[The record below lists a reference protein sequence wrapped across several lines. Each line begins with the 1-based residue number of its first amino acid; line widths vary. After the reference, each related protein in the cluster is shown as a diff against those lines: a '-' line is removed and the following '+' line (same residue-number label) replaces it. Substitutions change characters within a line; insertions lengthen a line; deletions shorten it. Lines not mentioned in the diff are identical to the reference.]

1 MAGKAA
7 KWILSARLN
16 AADGMNGFEIP
27 QDGTMEVIMNKS
39 TILIVDDVDINREI
53 LCEMFHD
60 YETIQAANGKEA
72 MDIIAAKPEEISVV
86 LLDVVMP
93 VMNGVEVLEEMK
105 KRNWIDNIP
114 VLLITGEATTQIE
127 RDAYRLGASD
137 IIKKPFD
144 AYIVKQRTRNV
155 IELYYNKRHLEEMV
169 EIQTKVLRKQ
179 AEELRHMNDH
189 IIDVMSNVVEFRN
202 LESGDHVKRVKT
214 FTNILAKHVAKTY
227 PEYGLDDNMINI
239 ITSAA
244 ALHDVGKIVIPDGIL
259 LKPGKLSN
267 EEFDVMKSHTTR
279 GCDVID
285 MLGDI
290 QQGEY
295 RRVSYEICRHH
306 HERYDGR
313 GYPDHLKGEEIPI
326 AAQIVSVADVY
337 DALVHK
343 RVYKAAFPLDV
354 AYDMIINGKCGLFSP
369 KLMECLALAR
379 AEFEAIV
386 LNSQKAE

>member
-1 MAGKAA
+1 
-7 KWILSARLN
+7 
-16 AADGMNGFEIP
+16 MN
-27 QDGTMEVIMNKS
+27 NS

-53 LCEMFHD
+53 LCEIFED
-60 YETIQAANGKEA
+60 YKTIQAANGKEA
-72 MDIIAAKPEEISVV
+72 LDIIAAKPDEISVV

-105 KRNWIDNIP
+105 GRGWIDNIP

-144 AYIVKQRTRNV
+144 SYIVKQRTRNV

-214 FTNILAKHVAKTY
+214 FTNILAKYVARDY
-227 PEYGLDDNMINI
+227 PEYGLDENMINI

-244 ALHDVGKIVIPDGIL
+244 ALHDVGKIVISDGIL
-259 LKPGKLSN
+259 LKPGKLTN
-267 EEFDVMKSHTTR
+267 EEFEVMKSHTTR
-279 GCDVID
+279 GCDIID

-306 HERYDGR
+306 HERFDGR
-313 GYPDHLKGEEIPI
+313 GYPDHLQGEDIPI

-343 RVYKAAFPLDV
+343 RGYKAAFKPDV
-354 AYDMIINGKCGLFSP
+354 AYTMITNGECGTFSP
-369 KLMECLALAR
+369 KLMACLTSAKE
-379 AEFEAIV
+379 EFAAIV
-386 LNSQKAE
+386 LNSQPEEEK

>member
-1 MAGKAA
+1 
-7 KWILSARLN
+7 
-16 AADGMNGFEIP
+16 MN
-27 QDGTMEVIMNKS
+27 NS

-53 LCEMFHD
+53 LCEIFED
-60 YETIQAANGKEA
+60 YNTIQASNGREA
-72 MDIIAAKPEEISVV
+72 MDIIASKPEEISVV

-93 VMNGVEVLEEMK
+93 VMTGVEVLEEMK
-105 KRNWIDNIP
+105 ERKWIDNIP

-144 AYIVKQRTRNV
+144 SYIVKQRTRNV

-169 EIQTKVLRKQ
+169 EIQTKVLHKQ

-214 FTNILAKHVAKTY
+214 FTNILAKHVAKAY
-227 PEYGLDDNMINI
+227 PEYGLDDTMISI

-259 LKPGKLSN
+259 LKPGKLTD

-279 GCDVID
+279 GCDVIE
-285 MLGDI
+285 MLVDI

-295 RRVSYEICRHH
+295 RRVSYEICRYH

-313 GYPDHLKGEEIPI
+313 GYPDHLQGEEIPI

-343 RVYKAAFPLDV
+343 RVYKAAFTPDV
-354 AYDMIINGKCGLFSP
+354 AYDMITNGKCGIFSP
-369 KLMECLALAR
+369 KLMACLTSAR
-379 AEFEAIV
+379 PELEEVVRRGQKEA
-386 LNSQKAE
+386 